1 MNSSDSFS
9 NIPPNVETENA
20 KRIVIALVLTFLGWL
35 VLPQGLI
42 LFINLGFDAVVLLT
56 LQYGFVLAPLIIYA
70 LTKKDTLGFLGF
82 KDKIDLR
89 ILLYG
94 LLLPIALLAS
104 AFGVVYVYI
113 TLFGVPQIP
122 DTGVSLDPGN
132 SIFEFARVALFIFFV
147 NAPAEEIF
155 FRRYLQKELTET
167 AGVGVG
173 LVVSS
178 AIFGVLHFA
187 TATIT
192 AINAFVLGIV
202 LGYVYHRTNS
212 LYTTWIGHGLYHI
225 LLVYLAFLL
234 APFLIG

>member
-1 MNSSDSFS
+1 M
-9 NIPPNVETENA
+9 ETKNE
-20 KRIVIALVLTFLGWL
+20 KRIVIALIITLLSWL

-42 LFINLGFDAVVLLT
+42 LFIDFGFDAVVLLT
-56 LQYGFVLAPLIIYA
+56 LQYVFVLAPLFAYA
-70 LTKKDTLGFLGF
+70 LLKKDTLGFLGF

-94 LLLPIALLAS
+94 LLLPIALLAT

-122 DTGVSLDPGN
+122 NTGVSLDPGN
-132 SIFEFARVALFIFFV
+132 SIFEFARVALFIFLV

-167 AGVGVG
+167 AGVEVG
-173 LVVSS
+173 LVVPSV
-178 AIFGVLHFA
+178 IFGVLHFG
-187 TATIT
+187 TAPIT
-192 AINAFVLGIV
+192 ALNAFVLGIL
-202 LGYVYHRTNS
+202 LGYAYHRTNS
-212 LYTTWIGHGLYHI
+212 LYTTWIGHGLYNI

-234 APFLIG
+234 APFLIV